1 MLSLAFDRK
10 HRVLLATVSG
20 IFTSDDLD
28 EFDREMLG
36 FVAREGCVGAII
48 DYTHVQ
54 AMAVPETRLRHRAQQ
69 PLFLPDRIL
78 VAPSDLGD
86 MARAYAV
93 QQREAGKK
101 EPIVVE
107 TIEEALAL
115 LGLGNPRFEPIGH

>member
-20 IFTSDDLD
+20 IFTCDDLD
-28 EFDREMLG
+28 EFDRKILG
-36 FVAREGCVGAII
+36 FVARERCVGAII
-48 DYTHVQ
+48 DYTHVKV
-54 AMAVPETRLRHRAQQ
+54 MAVPQTRLRQRAQQ

-86 MARAYAV
+86 VARAYAV
-93 QQREAGKK
+93 LQREAGKK
-101 EPIVVE
+101 EPTVVE

-115 LGLGNPRFEPIGH
+115 LGLGNPQFEPFEH